1 MIIRCLYCVLLLASL
16 SYWNSEFEYFL
27 ERSRS
32 PYFLSLEV
40 HTSDKG
46 KFLTNRSTHDLVDLA
61 CLTDAKTVGTPLK
74 RSVKYRRCDDGDSNT
89 NLSLHRTF
97 VGSLIYLTT
106 TQLNISHAI
115 CIISQFM
122 HDLCH
127 LHLSVVEQNLIQMQ
141 STILWIVLSSQC
153 SQCIC

>member
-46 KFLTNRSTHDLVDLA
+46 KFLTNRSTHMILLILLVSLMPRLLA
-61 CLTDAKTVGTPLK
+61 HHLSAVSNIAIVMTVIPILICLFIEL
-74 RSVKYRRCDDGDSNT
+74 
-89 NLSLHRTF
+89 LSG
-97 VGSLIYLTT
+97 VIYLTT
-106 TQLNISHAI
+106 TRLNIYHAI

-127 LHLSVVEQNLIQMQ
+127 LHLSVVEQNLIHMQ
-141 STILWIVLSSQC
+141 NTILWIVLSSQF
-153 SQCIC
+153 S